1 MLKIAIS
8 ILQYFIQE
16 NCLNRMKS
24 YLSYF
29 LFLIIFFTTISC
41 SKIEVASPIDFQKQ
55 LLSGTGTFQ
64 NSKHIWKLDSTHVN
78 DTIIPLSISAK
89 NFKKTFNYDG
99 GYSDTDNNNGV
110 WEINSI
116 NKLKQTFIFTNS
128 LIQDSITYDIVFIN
142 SVQLKLS
149 KKLSNGKTAI
159 YSFKIVN

>member
-1 MLKIAIS
+1 
-8 ILQYFIQE
+8 
-16 NCLNRMKS
+16 MKS

-29 LFLIIFFTTISC
+29 LLLIIFFTTISC
-41 SKIEVASPIDFQKQ
+41 SKIEIASPIDFQKQ

-64 NSKHIWKLDSTHVN
+64 NSKHTWQLDSTHLN
-78 DTIIPLSISAK
+78 GGIIPLSISGK
-89 NFKKTFNYDG
+89 NYKKTFYYDG

-116 NKLKQTFIFTNS
+116 NKLKQTLIFTNS
-128 LIQDSITYDIVFIN
+128 LIQDSLTYDIVYIN

-149 KKLSNGKTAI
+149 IKLASGQNVI